1 MTVSLTKTVVGIRY
15 KHATRWY
22 DRWSR
27 C

>member
-1 MTVSLTKTVVGIRY
+1 MTVSLTKTVAGMRY
-15 KHATRWY
+15 KHATSWY